1 MSLYDYRQ
9 SQKIAAEDHPFY
21 ALIMAA
27 MRKADTANTAKLQQ
41 AFPETWSELEARYY
55 APGGVLPSEVE
66 TTLTDPPKEWK
77 AGKVP
82 SDRRPMFPDLDRQ
95 GD

>member
-27 MRKADTANTAKLQQ
+27 MRKADTDNIAKLQR
-41 AFPETWSELEARYY
+41 AFPEVWSELFQRYH
-55 APGGVLPSEVE
+55 APGGLLPHEQMERS
-66 TTLTDPPKEWK
+66 
-77 AGKVP
+77 
-82 SDRRPMFPDLDRQ
+82 
-95 GD
+95 

>member
-9 SQKIAAEDHPFY
+9 SKEIAAKDYQFY

-27 MRKADTANTAKLQQ
+27 MRKADTHNLIRLKSMFSGTWEELQ
-41 AFPETWSELEARYY
+41 ARYN
-55 APGGVLPSEVE
+55 APGGCLGEEP
-66 TTLTDPPKEWK
+66 
-77 AGKVP
+77 
-82 SDRRPMFPDLDRQ
+82 